1 MKLCRIKTNDGIKP
15 AVMDAD
21 GTLRDLSGHISD
33 VTAETLA
40 PEALA
45 ILSAIDHSDLPQI
58 AGTHV
63 PFLRDVR
70 RIFCIGLNYYDH
82 AAEMNM
88 AIPEHPILFMKAC
101 DVTGANDPIVIP
113 KGAEKTDWEV
123 ELGIVIGSRTL
134 NVSEADALDHVA
146 GFCMANDVSERDFQ
160 MAYGGHWVKGKSADS
175 FAPVGPYL
183 VTTDAVPD
191 PQNLAMSL
199 EVNGEQMQT
208 GNTATMIFSVKQIVA
223 HVSRFITLHP
233 GDLILTGTPP
243 GVGYGYKPPRFLK
256 AGDVVTAQIAGLG
269 TMRHDV
275 IAFSD

>member
-58 AGTHV
+58 AGTHA
-63 PFLRDVR
+63 PFLNDVR

-101 DVTGANDPIVIP
+101 NVSGATDPIVIP

>member
-1 MKLCRIKTNDGIKP
+1 MKLCRIKTKDGIKP

-21 GTLRDLSGHISD
+21 GKLRDLSGHISD

-45 ILSAIDHSDLPQI
+45 ILSAIDHSTLPQI
-58 AGTHV
+58 SGTHA
-63 PFLRDVR
+63 PFLDHVR

-82 AAEMNM
+82 ATEMDM

-101 DVTGANDPIVIP
+101 DVSGATAPIVIP
-113 KGAEKTDWEV
+113 KGAQKTDWEV
-123 ELGIVIGSRTL
+123 ELGIVIGSRAL
-134 NVSEADALDHVA
+134 NASEADALDHVA

-183 VTTDAVPD
+183 VTTDAVAD
-191 PQNLAMSL
+191 PQNLSISL
-199 EVNGEQMQT
+199 EVNGEKMQT

-223 HVSRFITLHP
+223 HVSQFITLHP

-243 GVGYGYKPPRFLK
+243 GVGYGHKPPRFLK
-256 AGDVVTAQIAGLG
+256 AGDVVTAQIEGLG

-275 IAFSD
+275 IAFAD